1 MAIPLDE
8 EQDQRYGVANTL
20 GGLTA
25 EIGIAAAGQKAS
37 ALAAAATASTGVG
50 FAAAP
55 FVYLAGSFGSGY
67 GASIANQSITDP
79 DGSIDYGRAMSAGLI
94 NLIPLSQTRRL
105 GKIGVLLNNV
115 NKRMYTDGSK
125 TVAGS
130 IANLAKQGAIF
141 GSTDAAIRSIINE
154 KRLPTVSEFVG
165 GGSMGAVAGGGLAIA
180 GKGAKFA
187 YQNWGKLFKEFPQL
201 KQSLGKTPIEI
212 AERSV
217 DEIEQVLAKK
227 YPNEGQLNRALQEK
241 MAEVGSTMD
250 GTETNAFMIG
260 KLQEK
265 ARNLGNFVVDELTM
279 EVLPSIHGS
288 TQNPGVAK
296 HFVGKLASALE
307 KFGPSF
313 VIKNKS
319 VIEHLQRLK
328 ETSSLW
334 ADKSSEFEK
343 SIRFFYDE
351 AKKLDKNTTGRSG
364 DLTYIGDTISRLF
377 APKNEGHYDA
387 LIRQIEGFKN
397 LYAGKYNGRID
408 DAVEAMSEAA
418 LYKEKL
424 QKELFPHLE
433 NSIFIAS
440 SRYEAGSPEYLAA
453 KDLLKIIKKSEDQGS
468 YYKKTYMLFEDK
480 NFKPSEGLKTD
491 VVNEVLGNP
500 KLRKLYEEGGKEDFR
515 VRDAVYRELQGYIEN
530 SAARGGKS
538 LVRGP
543 LMGRRV
549 LPESVKAFLGG
560 ELIDTKGAGAD
571 VIRKTLT
578 SLGTLT
584 NRLNTE
590 NSIAKLLIGSN
601 LAKTKPDGPDGP
613 FNVSRNI
620 FSDKHKRNVF
630 IDVIGQSEKLKKKFE
645 GKNPLLFT
653 ESDKYDAFLLE
664 QFERLG
670 EESEGLGKLLVKL
683 RSTESAP
690 IYVTQE
696 MSDVLDRGF
705 QQFENA
711 AMDAVMTPF
720 EIVKTGLKD
729 TYKAMSAL
737 TKFTKVITSL
747 QTYSTAFMGAAWQGM
762 LNGVRV
768 ARDPEGFVKAAGFGL
783 SQVGGFT
790 SRFAPEYY
798 KNRIPL
804 YKELGLLPPN
814 VVTSDIMNTLKSGGG
829 RITKMLSD
837 NPGVKVL
844 GRIYSSMDTAMRISV
859 FENNVKLL
867 EKAIPKSTAT
877 QTIGKGTTMEFEK
890 MIENA
895 AAIMTNETY
904 NNYGRMAEV
913 FKTLSQWGVLDPF
926 VAFQT
931 ELARTTYNS
940 GKHIYQV
947 IGPNKIGGGN
957 YKKFLTDIGITRSSV
972 DQMTSKQVSILKRE
986 FAERAVAFGAIVG
999 VGGYAV
1005 PKMWNGMYGT
1015 SEEELEDLKTAD
1027 IPHWDKDKTLIANYD
1042 PETKKGFYMN
1052 YSYLMPYELM
1062 GRIYEVGT
1070 NGKPFEDAVNFMK
1083 SEYLGEGNFVARAAA
1098 QSILGKD
1105 ERGKSISLSANK
1117 GEQLLDRTAYFLDQ
1131 AFTPGISKEA
1141 KNWVDKDRDVKVL
1154 LQKLVGIRW
1163 REIDLEKDASYK
1175 VYGAN
1180 QAAEN
1185 LSKEYTRVY
1194 RSFLNEDISEEQ
1206 KNKDYEKFNRQ
1217 RVIQFKEMRDVYDSM
1232 INLGYTRDE
1241 LAKLFNSQYK
1251 VSAENVLNLSNNL
1264 YKPISEIPTSEL
1276 STGKIYQSIP
1286 GDTPTE
1292 KAKMLYKGREEIAN
1306 PVLFKR
1312 LMMYTR
1318 QQEKILRSGVSEE
1331 DKLLMSMDS
1340 EERVRWLMENRG
1352 LRIDNK
1358 ALINELAGKRVL
1370 TRTDMQYLHVF
1381 SQNKTAPISGGY

>member
-1 MAIPLDE
+1 MAVPLDK
-8 EQDQRYGVANTL
+8 EQDQRYGVANAL

-115 NKRMYTDGSK
+115 NRRMYTDGSK

-165 GGSMGAVAGGGLAIA
+165 GGSMGAVAGGGLAVA

-187 YQNWGKLFKEFPQL
+187 YQNMGKLFKEFPQL

-265 ARNLGNFVVDELTM
+265 ARNLGSFVVDEITM

-351 AKKLDKNTTGRSG
+351 AKRIEKSDISGSG
-364 DLTYIGDTISRLF
+364 DLTYVGDTISKLF
-377 APKNEGHYDA
+377 APKNEEHYDRIFEEIA
-387 LIRQIEGFKN
+387 GFKK

-408 DAVEAMSEAA
+408 DAVNSMSEAA

-424 QKELFPHLE
+424 QRELFPHLE
-433 NSIFIAS
+433 NSIFVAS
-440 SRYEAGSPEYLAA
+440 SRYKAGTPEYRAA
-453 KDLLKIIKKSEDQGS
+453 KDLLEIIKKSEDKGN
-468 YYKKTYMLFEDK
+468 YYKKTYMLFKDK
-480 NFKPSEGLKTD
+480 NLKPTEKMKKD
-491 VVNEVLGNP
+491 VVDEVLGNP
-500 KLRKLYEEGGKEDFR
+500 KLRKFYEEGGTEDFR
-515 VRDAVYRELQGYIEN
+515 VETAVYRELQGYIDN

-538 LVRGP
+538 LIRGP
-543 LMGRRV
+543 LMERRT
-549 LPESVKAFLGG
+549 LPKSVKAFLGG
-560 ELIDTKGAGAD
+560 ELIETSGAGAD
-571 VIRKTLT
+571 VIRSTLT

-601 LAKTKPDGPDGP
+601 LAKTAPDGA
-613 FNVSRNI
+613 FNVPRNI

-630 IDVIGQSEKLKKKFE
+630 IDIMQKSENLKKKFK
-645 GKNPLLFT
+645 GKIPIT
-653 ESDKYDAFLLE
+653 SDDKYDALMLE
-664 QFERLG
+664 RFEKIG
-670 EESEGLGKLLVKL
+670 EEAEGLGPLLVKL

-696 MSDVLDRGF
+696 MSDVLNRGF

-711 AMDAVMTPF
+711 AMDAAMAPF

-729 TYKAMSAL
+729 TWKAMSAL

-768 ARDPEGFVKAAGFGL
+768 ARDPKGFARAAGFGL

-790 SRFAPEYY
+790 SRFAPEYH
-798 KNRIPL
+798 KNRMSL
-804 YKELGLLPPN
+804 YKELGLLPSN
-814 VVTSDIMNTLKSGGG
+814 VVTSDIMDTLKSGGG

-844 GRIYSSMDTAMRISV
+844 GRLYSSMDTAMRISV

-877 QTIGKGTTMEFEK
+877 QTRGKGTTMEFEK

-904 NNYGRMAEV
+904 NNYGRISQIIKE
-913 FKTLSQWGVLDPF
+913 LSQWGLLDPF

-947 IGPNKIGGGN
+947 IGSNKIGGGN

-972 DQMTSKQVSILKRE
+972 DQMTPKQVSILKRE